1 MILFDCIIGNSSSGI
16 NEAPLLK
23 KNVINLGIR
32 QKGRYRFGSVID
44 VKNDLKS
51 ISNAI
56 YKISKIPEDNPFDI
70 EEFKKSHVSKS
81 PSKQIIKFLKN
92 IV

>member
-1 MILFDCIIGNSSSGI
+1 MLLFDCIIGNSSSGI

-56 YKISKIPEDNPFDI
+56 HKICNLPKENLYEIT
-70 EEFKKSHVSKS
+70 EFKKSYISKS
-81 PSKQIIKFLKN
+81 PSKQIIEFLKS